1 MTNTLT
7 IIQIVL
13 AVLLIV
19 CVLLQTE
26 GSGLGGV
33 WSGGGETYSTKRG
46 LEKVLFYATIL
57 ITVAVVCLSLIILAQ

>member
-1 MTNTLT
+1 MQTTLT
-7 IIQIVL
+7 IIQMML
-13 AVLLIV
+13 AVFLV
-19 CVLLQTE
+19 TSVLLQTS

-57 ITVAVVCLSLIILAQ
+57 SVTAFLCVSLIILAL